1 MSEKIGTGFPTK
13 TGGGFPA
20 EGRKGDI
27 KEGGGGEKK
36 TMPAQVGDLQAQEV
50 ALVALVAQQR
60 SERLVAS
67 SYFRS

>member
-1 MSEKIGTGFPTK
+1 MSKKIGTGFPTK

-27 KEGGGGEKK
+27 KEGGGKK

-50 ALVALVAQQR
+50 ALVALVVQQHR
-60 SERLVAS
+60 ERLVAS
-67 SYFRS
+67 YFRS